1 MEGNISKS
9 YLIKGLINI
18 QKHKEI
24 VQINSKKQSNQKWTK
39 ALNRHFSKEEIQISS
54 RYIKRCSASLKRE
67 KQIKITIRYHL
78 IMLSLLKM
86 TIFKNSRVRVWKE
99 GKPVDCWW
107 NVNSITLENSTE
119 VPQIIKNRLSCD
131 SVNPLVSL

>member
-1 MEGNISKS
+1 
-9 YLIKGLINI
+9 
-18 QKHKEI
+18 
-24 VQINSKKQSNQKWTK
+24 
-39 ALNRHFSKEEIQISS
+39 
-54 RYIKRCSASLKRE
+54 
-67 KQIKITIRYHL
+67 
-78 IMLSLLKM
+78 MLSLLKM